1 MPAANI
7 GLRRGLQPKPKKSHS
22 DNMPRASEIS
32 DLPPSF
38 ESVESKRAIIR
49 NSTPV
54 QPKDDAYLDP
64 QEDAFVQIDLEPD
77 TPSEE
82 AALNGLISDGSEAGA
97 QVDVEGACPAS
108 AELES
113 EKSSHMEMVVAVQP
127 SPKQGTFSKLNL
139 EKPDLYLNHL
149 KRVLPT
155 FQLSD
160 LPEVGELGAGAF
172 GHVVKVQL
180 PWGPDGIPRFGA
192 LKLRMGKK
200 TPEEIEA
207 AVACEV
213 HGHRVC
219 AAAGTVP
226 LLGLVLSGE
235 RAVGVLTE
243 PCDSDMG
250 TFFSGK
256 TKPDD
261 VTMVS
266 TCRLLAERID
276 ALHAEGV
283 AHMDLKLGNVLYK
296 RTPAGPIFY
305 IGDLDGV
312 AKLEPDGGLPQ
323 TSSAWP
329 GCMRTLS
336 HTGPEDMCTLARN
349 PRAGDVYAFGCMLL
363 ELQGPHIKSGWTQTC
378 FEMAIDAGTFYPRLS
393 RFGLLAPGLRRLVID
408 CLRPDPADRPV
419 VADVIRRLADLERSL
434 RQASPE
440 QLKAALDSEA
450 AALAMQEKAELA
462 QAEVDRLQA
471 LAYDL
476 VEEAEE
482 AAESF
487 HLDDGDLLLP
497 AFFMADRMA
506 ADEALVAER
515 LEEADMATLQE
526 AEAAGVER
534 EFSLGAKLGAAWKAW
549 EERAVAVAEDAAASG
564 AGVDARRIT
573 AVHAPDGGVAPCPS
587 VAASPKVAA
596 SITTP
601 RAPVPVAADVPAA
614 ADFIAARCTLLS
626 EPAAPGTAGPHPTAR
641 CFNAATKRQALAE
654 RHFTNERAVL
664 LGGDKRHTTV
674 VWGRATTAPKR
685 RQPDS
690 FPSLPPGRG
699 RRLLGRCAVWASMPL
714 PAADAQRQA
723 P

>member
-1 MPAANI
+1 MCWCAMP
-7 GLRRGLQPKPKKSHS
+7 G
-22 DNMPRASEIS
+22 
-32 DLPPSF
+32 
-38 ESVESKRAIIR
+38 
-49 NSTPV
+49 
-54 QPKDDAYLDP
+54 
-64 QEDAFVQIDLEPD
+64 
-77 TPSEE
+77 
-82 AALNGLISDGSEAGA
+82 
-97 QVDVEGACPAS
+97 
-108 AELES
+108 
-113 EKSSHMEMVVAVQP
+113 
-127 SPKQGTFSKLNL
+127 
-139 EKPDLYLNHL
+139 
-149 KRVLPT
+149 
-155 FQLSD
+155 
-160 LPEVGELGAGAF
+160 
-172 GHVVKVQL
+172 
-180 PWGPDGIPRFGA
+180 
-192 LKLRMGKK
+192 
-200 TPEEIEA
+200 
-207 AVACEV
+207 
-213 HGHRVC
+213 
-219 AAAGTVP
+219 
-226 LLGLVLSGE
+226 
-235 RAVGVLTE
+235 
-243 PCDSDMG
+243 
-250 TFFSGK
+250 
-256 TKPDD
+256 
-261 VTMVS
+261 
-266 TCRLLAERID
+266 CRLLCQVPPE
-276 ALHAEGV
+276 ALLPTSTYNGRQAQIHPPA
-283 AHMDLKLGNVLYK
+283 LLGHSS
-296 RTPAGPIFY
+296 RT
-305 IGDLDGV
+305 
-312 AKLEPDGGLPQ
+312 
-323 TSSAWP
+323 
-329 GCMRTLS
+329 R
-336 HTGPEDMCTLARN
+336 LAR
-349 PRAGDVYAFGCMLL
+349 
-363 ELQGPHIKSGWTQTC
+363 GPPSPTPQNT
-378 FEMAIDAGTFYPRLS
+378 AIDAGTFHPRLS

-419 VADVIRRLADLERSL
+419 MADVIRRLADLERSL

-614 ADFIAARCTLLS
+614 ADFIAARCTLLP

-674 VWGRATTAPKR
+674 VWGRATTAVPRAR
-685 RQPDS
+685 RSVPLPGWPFPAPAPVLAIYPLNPLQAGLLSPSPSAASRTPSPACLQGGAGGYWAAARSGPPCSSLLPMPSARLLD
-690 FPSLPPGRG
+690 FPSSSPHIL
-699 RRLLGRCAVWASMPL
+699 AHA
-714 PAADAQRQA
+714 
-723 P
+723 